1 MAPAPSPHALLSIG
15 QVEAATGIAQ
25 HVLRYWEARLP
36 QLQPVK
42 RAGGRRYYRPEDVAM
57 IRDVQRLIDTEGF
70 TLDGA
75 ARALRRG
82 GAVGAAGTAVSDTVT
97 VPGDMVPAL
106 RALRD
111 RLARA
116 LR

>member
-1 MAPAPSPHALLSIG
+1 MGPLMSIG
-15 QVEAATGIAQ
+15 EVSDATGVPQ

-36 QLQPVK
+36 QLNPVK
-42 RAGGRRYYRPEDVAM
+42 RAGGRRYYRPADVIL
-57 IRDVQRLIDTEGF
+57 IREVQRLLEREGF

-82 GAVGAAGTAVSDTVT
+82 GKVSATALAATNTVAESADQMT
-97 VPGDMVPAL
+97 L
-106 RALRD
+106 RHIRD

-116 LR
+116 LAAAG

>member
-42 RAGGRRYYRPEDVAM
+42 RAGGRRYYRAEDVAM
-57 IRDVQRLIDTEGF
+57 IRDVQRLIEQDGF

-82 GAVGAAGTAVSDTVT
+82 GAVVAGAAVSDSVT

-106 RALRD
+106 RALRE
-111 RLARA
+111 RLVRA